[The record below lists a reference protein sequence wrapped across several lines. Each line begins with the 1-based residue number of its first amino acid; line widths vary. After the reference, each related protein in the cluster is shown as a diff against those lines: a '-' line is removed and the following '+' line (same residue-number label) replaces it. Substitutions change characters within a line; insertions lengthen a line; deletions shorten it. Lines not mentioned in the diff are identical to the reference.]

1 MQKICVQKSGSV
13 IWFSFKSKI
22 WYLNWENRESY
33 IADAHTHTLTANWL
47 FIIFST
53 MRLLQISGTGH
64 KSRFLTHC
72 TISRFVKLAKEAGML
87 PGNELFSNK
96 IMFRLEA

>member
-1 MQKICVQKSGSV
+1 
-13 IWFSFKSKI
+13 
-22 WYLNWENRESY
+22 
-33 IADAHTHTLTANWL
+33 
-47 FIIFST
+47 